1 MRIFRNVWF
10 VLAAF
15 AASVYW
21 LFRHGFLEM
30 LMPPRKSEAKDFAE
44 KVQEEVEKRHEEN
57 AQAAIEKIEA
67 LREEAKVQE
76 EADPVAWA
84 NDIVK
89 RN

>member
-1 MRIFRNVWF
+1 MRIFRNAWF
-10 VLAAF
+10 VIVAF

-30 LMPPRKSEAKDFAE
+30 LVPPRKSEAKKFAE
-44 KVQEEVEKRHEEN
+44 KVEEEVQKRHAER

-67 LREEAKVQE
+67 LREEAKAQE